1 VQDILLIAFGLA
13 LAEFLGT
20 GAVPI
25 GIDVEGH
32 GRHDEL
38 ASDVDLSRTVGWFT
52 TKYPVS
58 LAVGGLR
65 WAQVVAGD
73 TALGAL
79 QKDAKEQLR
88 AVPDGLIYGV
98 LRYLNPDVGLAGSD
112 PPIGFNYLGRLG
124 AAAAGVSG
132 DVWRPCEDGLSVT
145 GAGAA
150 VPMPLAHTVELNA
163 VTADTEAGPRL
174 HANWMRARSALDC
187 AQVSRLSR
195 LWWLRRAS
203 AMPEGVNPPP
213 RPRTSAQ
220 MPARASK
227 QQIDELEE
235 RYAHR

>member
-1 VQDILLIAFGLA
+1 
-13 LAEFLGT
+13 
-20 GAVPI
+20 
-25 GIDVEGH
+25 
-32 GRHDEL
+32 
-38 ASDVDLSRTVGWFT
+38 
-52 TKYPVS
+52 
-58 LAVGGLR
+58 
-65 WAQVVAGD
+65 
-73 TALGAL
+73 
-79 QKDAKEQLR
+79 
-88 AVPDGLIYGV
+88 
-98 LRYLNPDVGLAGSD
+98 
-112 PPIGFNYLGRLG
+112 
-124 AAAAGVSG
+124 
-132 DVWRPCEDGLSVT
+132 LSVT
-145 GAGAA
+145 GAGTA
-150 VPMPLAHTVELNA
+150 VPMPLAHTVKLNA